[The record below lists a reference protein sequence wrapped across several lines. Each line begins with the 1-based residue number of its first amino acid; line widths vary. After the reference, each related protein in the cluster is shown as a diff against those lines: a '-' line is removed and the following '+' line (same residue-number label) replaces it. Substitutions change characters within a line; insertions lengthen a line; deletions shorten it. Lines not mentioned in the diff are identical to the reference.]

1 MKIEEALKWI
11 DNAIDYW
18 AEESDYDEKEEDVK
32 KTDEAYKTIGEV
44 AKGLGLIDKKTGN
57 IQTHTLRYWETQFK
71 QIRPSIKAG
80 NRRYYSKKDFTLI
93 KTDQSLNTR

>member
-32 KTDEAYKTIGEV
+32 KTDEAFALIVKALKE
-44 AKGLGLIDKKTGN
+44 KGNL
-57 IQTHTLRYWETQFK
+57 
-71 QIRPSIKAG
+71 
-80 NRRYYSKKDFTLI
+80 
-93 KTDQSLNTR
+93 